1 MIEKHNAAHKSYIED
16 LRKSTKRLLNL
27 RSGHY
32 QLPGATQDVLTQAKA
47 ALASSVLEIES
58 LKKQLVEKVS
68 ENINAPSTSELL
80 QLTRELCSASD
91 ETVALKEVL
100 NAQRER
106 VCIGSTGC
114 GGLYIDGK
122 QMC

>member
-1 MIEKHNAAHKSYIED
+1 MGDNTTPHKSYIEE
-16 LRKSTKRLLNL
+16 LRKSTKRPLIL
-27 RSGHY
+27 RHY